1 MRSHSRY
8 PRYTAAAAALAA
20 GAFVLAAGN
29 ASSTPNASGSAS
41 STAYPSSSMTSSSS
55 MPEPSSSM
63 SGSGVT
69 VTLHLYSVQ
78 EMSNLYTPN
87 GTVVTNPST
96 APTLGSY
103 VVSTNTDY
111 TGTQASHGSAV
122 VATDHLYCLIT
133 KAPAT
138 GTCSAQIAMV
148 DGSMLI
154 SDNSTQ
160 NLATS
165 QNSTAPMTFPITSGT
180 GRLAGAH
187 GTVTVTPIAN
197 SSNANFTVTYSK

>member
-1 MRSHSRY
+1 
-8 PRYTAAAAALAA
+8 
-20 GAFVLAAGN
+20 
-29 ASSTPNASGSAS
+29 
-41 STAYPSSSMTSSSS
+41 
-55 MPEPSSSM
+55 
-63 SGSGVT
+63 
-69 VTLHLYSVQ
+69 
-78 EMSNLYTPN
+78 MSNLYAPD

-103 VVSTNTDY
+103 VVSTDTDY
-111 TGTQASHGSAV
+111 LGNHTSHGSTAV
-122 VATDHLYCLIT
+122 GTDHLYCLIT

-138 GTCSAQIAMV
+138 ATCSAQIAMA

-197 SSNANFTVTYSK
+197 SSNADFTVTYTK

>member
-1 MRSHSRY
+1 
-8 PRYTAAAAALAA
+8 
-20 GAFVLAAGN
+20 
-29 ASSTPNASGSAS
+29 
-41 STAYPSSSMTSSSS
+41 
-55 MPEPSSSM
+55 
-63 SGSGVT
+63 
-69 VTLHLYSVQ
+69 
-78 EMSNLYTPN
+78 MSNLYAPD

-103 VVSTNTDY
+103 VVSTDTDY
-111 TGTQASHGSAV
+111 LGNHTSHGSTAV
-122 VATDHLYCLIT
+122 GTDHLYCLIT

-138 GTCSAQIAMV
+138 ATCSAQIAMA

-165 QNSTAPMTFPITSGT
+165 QNSNAPMTFPITSGT

-197 SSNANFTVTYSK
+197 SSNADFTVTYTK